1 MTAAINSTTSIS
13 TTAPHDGSESAA
25 TFLLVVSCSLLTA
38 LTPLWADFTQARP
51 EATLTL
57 FCLHAWRLLFED
69 DNGIQSY

>member
-13 TTAPHDGSESAA
+13 TTAPQAGTESPA
-25 TFLLVVSCSLLTA
+25 TFLLVVSCSLSTA
-38 LTPLWADFTQARP
+38 LTPLWTDFTQARP

-57 FCLHAWRLLFED
+57 FYLCTWRLLFED